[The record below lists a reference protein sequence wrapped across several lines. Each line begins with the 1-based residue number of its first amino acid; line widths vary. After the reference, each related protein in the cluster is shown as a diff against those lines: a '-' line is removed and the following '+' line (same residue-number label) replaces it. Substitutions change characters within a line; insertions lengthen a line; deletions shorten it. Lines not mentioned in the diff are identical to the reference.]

1 VIDLTA
7 VVEQYLEP
15 AEPGVLVELDRDDAA
30 ALAAEVRAARTVVAV
45 ARGCP
50 ALMGPGVF
58 DGDLIKAAKAHLVL
72 ALVAYDQATSA
83 PPTSPGGG
91 QW

>member
-1 VIDLTA
+1 VIDLAA
-7 VVEQYLEP
+7 VIEQFLEP
-15 AEPGVLVELDRDDAA
+15 PEPGVLVELDRDDAA
-30 ALAAEVRAARTVVAV
+30 ALAAEVRAARAVVAA

-50 ALMGPGVF
+50 ELMGPGVF
-58 DGDLIKAAKAHLVL
+58 DGDLIEATKARLVL

-91 QW
+91 EW